1 MLAGAT
7 TRVSASYDKV
17 RHIVHDFLRFG
28 VVGGVAFIVDVTT
41 FNLLLY
47 AGGSGPLDGKPLL
60 AKTISVVLA
69 TTVAFFGNRHWTFR
83 HRPNT
88 GFRREYLL
96 FFGFSALGLLI
107 ALACLWFSHYVLG
120 FTSPIGD
127 NIAAN
132 VVGLAAGGLFR
143 FWAYRRF
150 VFPALV
156 EVDETAPGGDVPAE
170 PSDELPGITD
180 P

>member
-1 MLAGAT
+1 MRAIMARL
-7 TRVSASYDKV
+7 RASYARV

-28 VVGGVAFIVDVTT
+28 VVGSVAFVVDVTT

-47 AGGSGPLDGKPLL
+47 AGGSGPLHGKPLL
-60 AKTISVVLA
+60 AKTIAVVLA
-69 TTVAFFGNRHWTFR
+69 TTVAFFGNRYWTFR

-88 GFRREYLL
+88 GLRREYLL
-96 FFGFSALGLLI
+96 FIGFSAIGLGI
-107 ALACLWFSHYVLG
+107 ALACLYVSHYVFG

-132 VVGLAAGGLFR
+132 VVGLTLGAAFR
-143 FWAYRRF
+143 FWSYRSF

-156 EVDETAPGGDVPAE
+156 VSEDVAAEGDPLH
-170 PSDELPGITD
+170 PHP
-180 P
+180 